1 MIRILDREK
10 LRSDLTKMA
19 WEKIDKGEISDSYII
34 MDIHRGDEKELMAIA
49 NQWGLNLYEN
59 YGIDVPDDFF
69 DKK

>member
-10 LRSDLTKMA
+10 LRSDLTKIA